1 MTIRKKGRM
10 IRGKSSKLYS
20 RKERNMEDEY
30 ICIDNFH
37 KHFGAAPNIPSPG
50 AFYGVPNLLFVYFTA
65 IWSSFMVIIFILEV
79 L

>member
-1 MTIRKKGRM
+1 MLRSG
-10 IRGKSSKLYS
+10 SSSDIGPKQ
-20 RKERNMEDEY
+20 NMEDEY

-65 IWSSFMVIIFILEV
+65 ISLAERVEFLHKIALW
-79 L
+79 

>member
-1 MTIRKKGRM
+1 
-10 IRGKSSKLYS
+10 
-20 RKERNMEDEY
+20 MEDEY

-50 AFYGVPNLLFVYFTA
+50 AFYGVLNSLFVYFTA
-65 IWSSFMVIIFILEV
+65 IIWVELVDFLILNSFMIIIFILEV